1 MGRSL
6 TGPGNVARSGDSMLG
21 AFNEAK
27 GNDIASTS
35 VVNLVIATGNLVD
48 ITGGNTILSMVLAS
62 GAERVLRFTGSL
74 RLTNSGVLV
83 CPGGADIITL
93 PGDFATVR
101 GYPGGVVRIVVYTR
115 ATGYVQRIGDQL
127 LGNLTL
133 TPGTN
138 TVAPL
143 KYQAG
148 VLTGITV
155 PHACEWNGSNL
166 FMVNAGGVRK
176 QLMYLDDN
184 GSQITGLT
192 SLQVTN
198 ALGYTP
204 FNAGTTPSTISPA
217 AGLIEVGRYIDF
229 HSENSSNDFD
239 ARIECLPTAGSSG
252 TSNVNFSATSV
263 LINSYPIWTTFNLN
277 NLSQLTNG
285 PGYAVSISPTITTP
299 TFSGHITVPMGT
311 LADTAIR
318 FLGAGTSTGLSG
330 LATSNFC
337 AVVSGKNA
345 LNFTT
350 SGTKF
355 MAGFHTTY
363 GLNGGSLVLEKDPAT
378 TLTGDPIIGTTA
390 QRFVFKDGGGFEKGA
405 YLDLD
410 MCDNYAVSRILT
422 TKDTGTYSLS
432 TTGYT
437 KFPNGLIMQ
446 WGKRSGGTGMV
457 SFPISFPTAI
467 INVQTTYDRS
477 NSAGSYG
484 AAYNPTLSSVYVFN
498 DACDTWWMA
507 LGY

>member
-35 VVNLVIATGNLVD
+35 VVNLVIATGNLID

-74 RLTNSGVLV
+74 RLTNSSVLV

-93 PGDFATVR
+93 AGDFATVR

-148 VLTGITV
+148 VLTGITI

-176 QLMYLDDN
+176 QLLYADD
-184 GSQITGLT
+184 SAAQLTGLT

-217 AGLIEVGRYIDF
+217 GGLMEVGRYIDF
-229 HSENSSNDFD
+229 HAVDSSNDYD
-239 ARIECLPTAGSSG
+239 ARIEIGVPSGGPGSSVMNLAASSVQVTG
-252 TSNVNFSATSV
+252 SAV
-263 LINSYPIWTTFNLN
+263 WTQASLT

-285 PGYAVSISPTITTP
+285 PSYASMYNPDLTNPNVL
-299 TFSGHITVPMGT
+299 GHITVPLGI
-311 LADTAIR
+311 LSDTSIR
-318 FLGAGTSTGLSG
+318 FFGVGTSTGFTG
-330 LATSNFC
+330 IGTSNFC
-337 AVVSGKNA
+337 GVVAGKNA
-345 LNFTT
+345 LDFSVT
-350 SGTKF
+350 GVKF
-355 MAGFHTTY
+355 PAGFNT
-363 GLNGGSLVLEKDPAT
+363 GISINGGALILEKDPASS
-378 TLTGDPIIGTTA
+378 LSGDVIVGTTA
-390 QRFVFKDGGGFEKGA
+390 QRMTVKENGGTGRGA
-405 YLDLD
+405 YLDLAL
-410 MCDNYAVSRILT
+410 CDPSAATRILT

-446 WGKRSGGTGMV
+446 WGKKSGGTGFA
-457 SFPISFPTAI
+457 SFPMTFPTAV
-467 INVQTTYDRS
+467 INVQTCYDRS

-484 AAYNPTLSSVYVFN
+484 SAYSASLSGVNVYN